1 MANDA
6 NFVKEMLTTLEKR
19 VVSITSSIMECNKLG
34 LVPSKSSIIRLQWY
48 TILIHAYKAFNF
60 ENFYTEQQKNRINNL
75 FRQVSEL

>member
-34 LVPSKSSIIRLQWY
+34 LVPSRSSVIRLQWY
-48 TILIHAYKAFNF
+48 TILIHAYRNF
-60 ENFYTEQQKNRINNL
+60 DFYTNEQRNRINNI
-75 FRQVSEL
+75 FRKVSEL

>member
-34 LVPSKSSIIRLQWY
+34 LVPSRSSTIRLQWY
-48 TILIHAYKAFNF
+48 TILIYAYKNF
-60 ENFYTEQQKNRINNL
+60 RIYNEAQKNRINIL
-75 FRQVSEL
+75 FRKVSEL

>member
-34 LVPSKSSIIRLQWY
+34 LVPSRSSTIRLQWY
-48 TILIHAYKAFNF
+48 TILIYAYKNF
-60 ENFYTEQQKNRINNL
+60 RIYNEAQKNRINTL
-75 FRQVSEL
+75 FRKVSEL